1 MNVDDQQ
8 LEQLAKHLGASAA
21 ARLDVDDTARAV
33 VERLKSGPERV
44 VWWRRM
50 PMVKAMAAAAV
61 IVLMVGILADGP
73 DSHTAMDLDLTHTPF
88 ELQVLSFG
96 ELAEVF
102 DTLTFEAPVSELS
115 VVGLDDMSVGQ
126 LEELLQTMMEE

>member
-1 MNVDDQQ
+1 MNLDDQQ

-21 ARLDVDDTARAV
+21 AHLDVDETARAV
-33 VERLKSGPERV
+33 VERLKSAPERF

-50 PMVKAMAAAAV
+50 PMVQAMAAAAV
-61 IVLMVGILADGP
+61 IVLIVGILADGR
-73 DSHTAMDLDLTHTPF
+73 DSHTALDLDLTHTPS
-88 ELQVLSFG
+88 ELQALSFD
-96 ELAEVF
+96 ELGEVF

-115 VVGLDDMSVGQ
+115 VAGLDNMSVGQ